1 MLQPPIHKIKVSA
14 SSNVKRHH
22 YLMKL
27 VICVC
32 FQLTASQSY
41 NPSATSVPG
50 ELDTNISSMTL
61 NQAVA
66 QSQPINCPGHSTH
79 RKDNR

>member
-1 MLQPPIHKIKVSA
+1 
-14 SSNVKRHH
+14 
-22 YLMKL
+22 MKL

-41 NPSATSVPG
+41 NQGATNVPG
-50 ELDTNISSMTL
+50 ELDTNIGAMTL
-61 NQAVA
+61 NQVPP
-66 QSQPINCPGHSTH
+66 QSQPINCPGHSSH